1 MGILHTLR
9 VILWPLP
16 STIRQ
21 RLYCIRRDAAS
32 GDLIMRRTMVRAR
45 ARNAHIL
52 DIFGDDEIGAAPFRL
67 I

>member
-1 MGILHTLR
+1 
-9 VILWPLP
+9 
-16 STIRQ
+16 
-21 RLYCIRRDAAS
+21 
-32 GDLIMRRTMVRAR
+32 MRRTMVRAR